1 MLLDHIQSNGHLY
14 LKRNKTEK
22 NNDRLSSI
30 LSGGGGGGG
39 GGLRKL
45 RNFQKHAYTLRVHL
59 ASFKRFLNYLHLQW
73 LKSYSLLLVSGWVRI
88 LGNVW

>member
-14 LKRNKTEK
+14 VKRNKTEK
-22 NNDRLSSI
+22 TTIDYLLSY
-30 LSGGGGGGG
+30 LGGGG

-73 LKSYSLLLVSGWVRI
+73 LKSYSLLLVSGWVRM